1 MNTLLL
7 CDFDGT
13 VTTRDMGYEL
23 LNRFSLGDW
32 ESVDREFCEGKI
44 GSKEAYSR
52 IENLFQGSKREIL
65 DFVRTHSDIDP
76 TFPEFYRTC
85 KKSGIDVKIVSDG
98 FDFYIRPILDLHGL
112 SEIPFYSNATT
123 FGPGRH
129 KTFSYPH
136 WHEECG
142 LCGTCKKRLVQAH
155 RPQYESILYVGN
167 GISDRCG
174 AKEADFVFAKDSL
187 YAYCIDQDISC
198 HFFQSF
204 QEILNDLKKRIRGM
218 IFDLDGTLVE
228 AYEAIYLGLRD
239 AFQRFGKDIFP
250 YLDLPHHLK
259 GDLETT
265 LSPFFNPEEAQE
277 AIPVVRKKYEEVY
290 LEKSHLLYGAA
301 QVLENLH
308 SQNISLAVASNKF
321 GRFAR
326 GTLNHLG
333 VAHFFRSIVG
343 AGDVLRNKP
352 FPDMIHAILLELNL
366 TASDVVF
373 VGDTLT
379 DIETGQQAGV
389 DVYALPTG
397 FHSKKELSAAQP
409 KRILR
414 SLADLVKLIDCVTCK
429 AS

>member
-1 MNTLLL
+1 
-7 CDFDGT
+7 
-13 VTTRDMGYEL
+13 MGYEL

-52 IENLFQGSKREIL
+52 IENLFQGSEKEIL

-98 FDFYIRPILDLHGL
+98 FDVYIRPILDLHGL
-112 SEIPFYSNATT
+112 SEIPFYSNVTT
-123 FGPGRH
+123 WGPGRH
-129 KTFSYPH
+129 KTFSFPH
-136 WHEECG
+136 GDEACG
-142 LCGTCKKRLVQAH
+142 LCGTCKKRLVQTH
-155 RPQYESILYVGN
+155 RPQYESILYIGN

-204 QEILNDLKKRIRGM
+204 QEILKDLKKRIRGI

-250 YLDLPHHLK
+250 YLDLGHHLK

-265 LSPFFNPEEAQE
+265 LRPFFNPEEAQE
-277 AIPVVRKKYEEVY
+277 AIPVIRKKYEEVY
-290 LEKSHLLYGAA
+290 LEKSHLLNGAA
-301 QVLENLH
+301 QVLENLY

-352 FPDMIHAILLELNL
+352 FPDMIQAILRELNL

-373 VGDTLT
+373 VGDTLV

-397 FHSKKELSAAQP
+397 FHSKKELSAGQP
-409 KRILR
+409 KRILK

-429 AS
+429 GS

>member
-1 MNTLLL
+1 MKTLIL

-13 VTTRDMGYEL
+13 VTTRDMGYAL
-23 LNRFSLGDW
+23 LNRFSSGDW
-32 ESVDREFCEGKI
+32 ECVDREFCEGKI

-52 IENLFQGSKREIL
+52 IENLFQGSEREIL

-85 KKSGIDVKIVSDG
+85 KRSGMDVKIVSDG

-112 SEIPFYSNATT
+112 SEIPFYSNVTT

-142 LCGTCKKRLVQAH
+142 LCGTCKKRLVQTH
-155 RPQYESILYVGN
+155 RPQYESIFYVGN

-174 AKEADFVFAKDSL
+174 AKESDFVFAKDSL
-187 YAYCIDQDISC
+187 YAYCIDGDISC
-198 HFFQSF
+198 HFFHSF
-204 QEILNDLKKRIRGM
+204 QEILNDLKKRIRGI

-239 AFQRFGKDIFP
+239 AFQRFGKEIFP
-250 YLDLPHHLK
+250 YPDLRHHLN

-265 LSPFFNPEEAQE
+265 LSPFFTPEEVQQ
-277 AIPVVRKKYEEVY
+277 AIPVMRKKYEEIY
-290 LEKSHLLYGAA
+290 LEKTHLLNGAG
-301 QVLENLH
+301 QVLKNLY
-308 SQNISLAVASNKF
+308 SRNISLGVASNKF

-326 GTLNHLG
+326 GTLDHLG
-333 VAHFFRSIVG
+333 VAQFFRSIVG

-352 FPDMIHAILLELNL
+352 FPDMIHAILREMNLNVPE
-366 TASDVVF
+366 VVF

-379 DIETGQQAGV
+379 DIETGRQAGV

-397 FHSKKELSAAQP
+397 FHSKKELAEAQP
-409 KRILR
+409 KRILK
-414 SLADLVKLIDCVTCK
+414 SLTDLVKLIDRVTCNT
-429 AS
+429 

>member
-1 MNTLLL
+1 MKTLIL

-32 ESVDREFCEGKI
+32 ESIDREFCDGKI

-52 IENLFQGSKREIL
+52 IENLFRGSEREIL
-65 DFVRTHSDIDP
+65 DFVQSHSDIDS
-76 TFPEFYRTC
+76 TFPEFYHYC

-98 FDFYIRPILDLHGL
+98 FDFYIRPILDIHHLT
-112 SEIPFYSNATT
+112 EIPFYANVAT
-123 FGPGRH
+123 FGAGEK
-129 KTFSYPH
+129 KTFSYPN

-142 LCGTCKKRLVQAH
+142 RCGTCKKRLVQAH

-187 YAYCIDQDISC
+187 YAYCIDEDISC

-204 QEILNDLKKRIRGM
+204 QEILNDLRKRIRGI

-228 AYEAIYLGLRD
+228 AYEAIYLGMKE
-239 AFQRFGKDIFP
+239 AFQRFGKQIFP
-250 YLDLPHHLK
+250 YPDLKNHLK
-259 GDLETT
+259 ADLEAT
-265 LSPFFNPEEAQE
+265 LSPFFSPHEVKQ
-277 AIPVVRKKYEEVY
+277 AIPIMRKKYEEIY
-290 LEKSHLLYGAA
+290 LEKSHLLDGAGE
-301 QVLENLH
+301 VLKTLYAR
-308 SQNISLAVASNKF
+308 SISLGVASNKF
-321 GRFAR
+321 GSFTR
-326 GTLNHLG
+326 GTLDHLG
-333 VAHFFRSIVG
+333 VAQFFRSIVG
-343 AGDVLRNKP
+343 SGDVPRNKP
-352 FPDMIHAILLELNL
+352 FPDMIHAILGDMNL
-366 TASDVVF
+366 DASDVVF

-397 FHSKKELSAAQP
+397 FHSKKELSTAKP
-409 KRILR
+409 KRILKT
-414 SLADLVKLIDCVTCK
+414 LDGLVRLVDCVTCK
-429 AS
+429 G